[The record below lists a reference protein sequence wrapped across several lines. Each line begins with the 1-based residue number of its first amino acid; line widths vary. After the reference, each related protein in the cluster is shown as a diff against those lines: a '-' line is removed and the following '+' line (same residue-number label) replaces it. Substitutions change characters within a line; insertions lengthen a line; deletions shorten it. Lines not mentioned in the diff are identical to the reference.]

1 MKLDLEFVELHSPL
15 FLADTNFGMKL
26 YADAKKSQKGLI
38 KMWYDTEL
46 EHTVIVYK
54 HHVAI
59 IESTASK
66 TLADPSQI
74 GVTVQLVPQEGTI
87 RGVKIVPLVPT
98 QPVKAQVSGPGLGLK
113 QSAQVSTPMD
123 KVQGKPGRKAKYQ
136 GEESQ
141 GE

>member
-26 YADAKKSQKGLI
+26 YADPKKSQKGMI

-66 TLADPSQI
+66 TLSDPNQI
-74 GVTVQLVPQEGTI
+74 GVKVEAVLP
-87 RGVKIVPLVPT
+87 KIVPLVMPAT
-98 QPVKAQVSGPGLGLK
+98 QIKAQVSGPGIGLK
-113 QSAQVSTPMD
+113 TAQVSTPMD